1 MNQALGVAAV
11 LLMTLLSGLM
21 DARGFVYAA
30 RAWPGGRIDA
40 RWALAS
46 MLAFAVGLTLYIVSV
61 RFMQN
66 VGVLSVALQT
76 AIWFVATAIGV
87 AVMDGSLLQW
97 TRAQQLVGIAIVAAL
112 GWLVATTSAH
122 SH

>member
-1 MNQALGVAAV
+1 
-11 LLMTLLSGLM
+11 
-21 DARGFVYAA
+21 
-30 RAWPGGRIDA
+30 
-40 RWALAS
+40 
-46 MLAFAVGLTLYIVSV
+46 
-61 RFMQN
+61 MQN

>member
-11 LLMTLLSGLM
+11 LVMTLLSGLM

-30 RAWPGGRIDA
+30 RAWPGGRIDT